1 MFELFQDQ
9 EAGVWVYNL
18 EEKTQSWCDRICLL
32 YLEDGKGIFQK

>member
-9 EAGVWVYNL
+9 EAGVWVYK
-18 EEKTQSWCDRICLL
+18 EKKTQSWCDRICLL